1 MKYRPLLKLKKGM
14 LLGQDVLNGSGKV
27 LMKEHRIL
35 DEEAIRNLEEWGF
48 PGVYIDDSFTESI
61 EIDTVI
67 RPQIQAEALKLI
79 SNMYTTPQDKIVE
92 KEKDKTVEEEEKRIR
107 DMVQDIV
114 GDITSDGDVMYN
126 LLNLKNY
133 DEYVY
138 YHTLYVTMMSV
149 HIGIRLG
156 LSRDEL
162 NDLATAGL
170 LHDIGR
176 KFVDG
181 HLQEL
186 KRPLAP
192 EEMREIRRHVDEGT
206 EFVGSNFHFSKDVVK
221 AIQDHHENFDGTGYP
236 NRLKGDKISIYA
248 RILHV
253 ADVYDA
259 LITKKPYRSEFR
271 PADAMEYLMAS
282 DGQEFDP
289 DIIQLFVDWVAVY
302 PVGSE
307 VRLSNGQTAIV
318 EENYPHF
325 PLRPRVRVVETGEE
339 MDLRS
344 DMSALSVVIVEM
356 VKGDLFSSEMHDF

>member
-14 LLGQDVLNGSGKV
+14 ILGQDVLDGSGEL

-35 DEEAIRNLEEWGF
+35 DEESIGLLEEWGF

-61 EIDTVI
+61 EVETVI
-67 RPQIQAEALKLI
+67 RPEVQAEALKLI
-79 SNMYTTPQDKIVE
+79 SNMYRTPEDVLTESESAKN
-92 KEKDKTVEEEEKRIR
+92 EEEERIR
-107 DMVQDIV
+107 NMVQDIV
-114 GDITSDGDVMYN
+114 GDITSDGDIMYN
-126 LLNLKNY
+126 LLNLKTY

-149 HIGIRLG
+149 HIGIRYG
-156 LSRDEL
+156 FSHDEL
-162 NDLATAGL
+162 IELATAGV

-181 HLQEL
+181 SLQEL

-192 EEMREIRRHVDEGT
+192 EEMREVRRHVDAGV
-206 EFVGSNFHFSKDVVK
+206 EFIRDNFHFSENVVN
-221 AIQDHHENFDGTGYP
+221 AIRDHHENYDGSGYP
-236 NRLKGDKISIYA
+236 NRRRGEEISIYA
-248 RILHV
+248 RIIHV

-259 LITKKPYRSEFR
+259 LITKKPWRDEFR

-289 DIIQLFVDWVAVY
+289 QIIDLFVDWVAVF

-307 VRLSNGQTAIV
+307 VKLSNGQTAIV
-318 EENYPHF
+318 EKNYPHF
-325 PLRPRVRVVETGEE
+325 PLRPRIRIIETGEVLN
-339 MDLRS
+339 LRG
-344 DMSALSVVIVEM
+344 DMNALNIVIIEM
-356 VKGDLFSSEMHDF
+356 VKGDLISSEIHDF